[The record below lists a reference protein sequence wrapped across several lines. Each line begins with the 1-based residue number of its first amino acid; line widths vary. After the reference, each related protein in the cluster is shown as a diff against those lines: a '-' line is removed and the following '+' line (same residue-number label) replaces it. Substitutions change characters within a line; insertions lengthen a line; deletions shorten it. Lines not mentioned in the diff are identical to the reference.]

1 MPSCAFIAKIARFQ
15 RKPENRRLPRR
26 QIYHILRA
34 KHILTIPQS
43 VTETD
48 LTVTRQTS
56 ESVSVVMTED
66 YLYMF
71 PPLPISVLRNT
82 PTFPMSIAKFPVFV
96 YQYFLDSIDLSI
108 PLCYDLRRWFILA
121 PYIWSDKNLVDR
133 RNCHELGKL
142 NSIRNCPSTHL
153 P

>member
-1 MPSCAFIAKIARFQ
+1 MDESRLLHASHSRNRQRHSHIASLRSAFIAKIARFQ

-26 QIYHILRA
+26 QIYHF
-34 KHILTIPQS
+34 
-43 VTETD
+43 
-48 LTVTRQTS
+48 
-56 ESVSVVMTED
+56 
-66 YLYMF
+66 YMF

-82 PTFPMSIAKFPVFV
+82 PTFPMSIAKFSVFV
-96 YQYFLDSIDLSI
+96 YQYFLDSIDLST

-121 PYIWSDKNLVDR
+121 PYILSDKNLVDR